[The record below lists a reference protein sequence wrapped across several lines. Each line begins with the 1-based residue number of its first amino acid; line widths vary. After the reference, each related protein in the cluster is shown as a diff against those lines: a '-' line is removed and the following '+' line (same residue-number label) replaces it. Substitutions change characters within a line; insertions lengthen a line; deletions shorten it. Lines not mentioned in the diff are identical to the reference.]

1 MGARTESAG
10 NVLEHGSP
18 PTGVPWAEKRS
29 RSRSPPLRSGP
40 LASDRELLG
49 AWRDGDQSSG
59 SALFQRH
66 FKSLRRFFRTKVPIN
81 DVEDLIQRTLMSCLE
96 SVANFRGDA
105 KFQTYL
111 FTIARR
117 ELYAYIR
124 RKTRDKIADGLDE
137 TVSSIR
143 DLGMSPSR
151 AALALQE
158 HQLIAEAMQTLPVDF
173 QVTLELYYWEQL
185 RGPELAT
192 VLQISPATVRTR
204 LHRAREALR
213 SSLERLRSEEVEE
226 AELEESVHGI
236 GKAL

>member
-1 MGARTESAG
+1 MA
-10 NVLEHGSP
+10 P
-18 PTGVPWAEKRS
+18 
-29 RSRSPPLRSGP
+29 
-40 LASDRELLG
+40 DRELLD
-49 AWRDGDQSSG
+49 AWRAGDQSAG
-59 SALFQRH
+59 SELFQRH
-66 FKSLRRFFRTKVPIN
+66 FNRLRRFFRTKVPIN

-96 SVANFRGDA
+96 SVAGFRGDA

-117 ELYAYIR
+117 ELYGYIR
-124 RKTRDKIADGLDE
+124 RKTRDQVADGLDE

-143 DLGMSPSR
+143 DLGISPSR

-185 RGPELAT
+185 RGPELAE

-213 SSLERLRSEEVEE
+213 SSLQRLRNEELGE
-226 AELEESVHGI
+226 AELEASVNGI